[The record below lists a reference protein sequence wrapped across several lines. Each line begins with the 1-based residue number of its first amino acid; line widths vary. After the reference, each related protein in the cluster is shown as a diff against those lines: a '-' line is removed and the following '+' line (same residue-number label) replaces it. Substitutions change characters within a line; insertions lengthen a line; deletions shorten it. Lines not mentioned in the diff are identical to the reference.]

1 MSRNEVRRLCERRS
15 IGYVHDR
22 ILHEGAKRCEG
33 TSDLYT
39 VGCQGSLS
47 PREGREGRQAGIRDI

>member
-22 ILHEGAKRCEG
+22 ILHEGARGAVG
-33 TSDLYT
+33 TEALYT
-39 VGCQGSLS
+39 VGAKA
-47 PREGREGRQAGIRDI
+47 R